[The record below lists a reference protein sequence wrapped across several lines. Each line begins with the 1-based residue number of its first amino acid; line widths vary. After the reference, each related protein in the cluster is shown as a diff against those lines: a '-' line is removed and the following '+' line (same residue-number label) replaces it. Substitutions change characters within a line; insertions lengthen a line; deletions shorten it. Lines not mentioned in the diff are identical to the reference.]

1 MKCSGF
7 WIIIPAR
14 YGSSRLPGKP
24 LSEIHGL
31 PMIVQVAMRAQKVDG
46 ASQVVVATDD
56 ERISNVVRDY
66 GFRALMTSSRHR
78 SGTDRIAEASDILGL
93 SDNDVIVN
101 IQGDQPLFPI
111 DAVEMMVQR
120 LESDMALAMTTVAC
134 PMDEQSAQ
142 NPNRVKVVLDE
153 SGRALYF
160 SRAVIPY
167 DRDGVL
173 RNEPTPF
180 FHHIGL
186 YCYRV
191 DFLRRYVRWPQG
203 RLEAIEC
210 LEQLRVLERGLRIG
224 VCIVEKATPEVDTVK
239 DLENVRAMMGK
250 GHQDLAQ

>member
-7 WIIIPAR
+7 WVIIPAR

-31 PMIVQVAMRAQKVDG
+31 PMVVQVAMRAQKVKG
-46 ASQVVVATDD
+46 ASEVVVATDD
-56 ERISNVVRDY
+56 DRILDVVKDF
-66 GFRALMTSSRHR
+66 GFKGLMTSSRHR
-78 SGTDRIAEASDILGL
+78 SGTDRIAEAVDILGL
-93 SDNDVIVN
+93 SDKDVIVN

-111 DAVEMMVQR
+111 HAVEMMVQR
-120 LESDMALAMTTVAC
+120 LESDKGLAMTTVAC
-134 PMDEQSAQ
+134 PMDEHSAQ
-142 NPNRVKVVLDE
+142 NPNRVKVVIDE

-160 SRAVIPY
+160 SRAVIPF

-173 RNEPTPF
+173 RDEATPF

-191 DFLRRYVRWPQG
+191 DFLRSYVRWPQG

-210 LEQLRVLERGLRIG
+210 LEQLRVLERGFKIG
-224 VCIVEKATPEVDTVK
+224 VCIVDKATPEVDTDK
-239 DLENVRAMMGK
+239 DLEYVRALMDK
-250 GHQDLAQ
+250 DHQEVA